1 MRLVTDPQGR
11 VNHRRVG
18 VLGETTCQSQDVLQ
32 PVFRIDPVHSR
43 PMHGPVDEHLDLRY
57 GGRRGKLD
65 LYVDRRGLPQQAEYA
80 AAEGYH
86 QQEKD
91 DQLYRCSDVA
101 SIVAS
106 VYVQNEVNCR
116 RPLWA
121 KGYIILAVDA
131 PFAGAAIEPLARRYA
146 IIRGRRCSLPKIY
159 TKRGDDGET
168 GLLYGGRVSKADLRC
183 EAYGTVDEAVS
194 ALGLARSLVQEE
206 RLKEVIMEVQREL
219 FVVGGELATDA
230 SEYPKLVKHF
240 SVVTPVMVDRL
251 EALIDELNDQMTLPN
266 AFIIPGA
273 TPASGALDMARSILR
288 RAERRVV
295 TLKEEGLLHNPVV
308 LQYLNRLADLAFVM
322 ARYEDR
328 HLPIEALTGRSSA
341 RADRPDGGLKR

>member
-1 MRLVTDPQGR
+1 M
-11 VNHRRVG
+11 
-18 VLGETTCQSQDVLQ
+18 
-32 PVFRIDPVHSR
+32 
-43 PMHGPVDEHLDLRY
+43 
-57 GGRRGKLD
+57 
-65 LYVDRRGLPQQAEYA
+65 
-80 AAEGYH
+80 
-86 QQEKD
+86 
-91 DQLYRCSDVA
+91 
-101 SIVAS
+101 
-106 VYVQNEVNCR
+106 
-116 RPLWA
+116 
-121 KGYIILAVDA
+121 
-131 PFAGAAIEPLARRYA
+131 
-146 IIRGRRCSLPKIY
+146 PKIY

-230 SEYPKLVKHF
+230 SEYPKLMKHF
-240 SVVTPVMVDRL
+240 SVVTPAMVDRL

-295 TLKEEGLLHNPVV
+295 TLKEEGLLHSPVV

-328 HLPIEALTGRSSA
+328 HLPIEALTGETSA
-341 RADRPDGGLKR
+341 RAGTDRMEV